1 VNERATI
8 CVTRPAVPP
17 SLQPLYKM
25 LIFRH
30 SVPDSK
36 GKIYLGAINWRLAVP
51 DCGQWVVLCE
61 AVQVGY
67 CAAEVK
73 TLYSAVQ
80 LILCEAVQVG
90 YCAAQVKGCVLRC
103 TGGSVWLFR

>member
-1 VNERATI
+1 
-8 CVTRPAVPP
+8 
-17 SLQPLYKM
+17 
-25 LIFRH
+25 
-30 SVPDSK
+30 
-36 GKIYLGAINWRLAVP
+36 
-51 DCGQWVVLCE
+51 VVLCE

-67 CAAEVK
+67 CSAEVK
-73 TLYSAVQ
+73 TLYCAVQ